1 VPQSALF
8 LALRN
13 CLEQVVKLDKHQ
25 YSDPNVVARSSR
37 EVRLAWAKSE
47 AAVGRSVEEP
57 FATRFDPSE
66 GCGLLAA
73 TLRILRA
80 LNALRIQAERGATV
94 AVVESLDALGSS
106 FVASLELLSNWFVD
120 DPTRPVREPRRLFL
134 DAERAPAAIGAPSSI
149 VLHFDEMVNAVNTM
163 SHLASW
169 ATSAHSS

>member
-1 VPQSALF
+1 MPQSALF

-13 CLEQVVKLDKHQ
+13 CLEQVVKLDMHQ
-25 YSDPNVVARSSR
+25 YSDPNEVARSSR

-73 TLRILRA
+73 TLRI
-80 LNALRIQAERGATV
+80 QAERDATD

-120 DPTRPVREPRRLFL
+120 DPTRPVRELRRLFL
-134 DAERAPAAIGAPSSI
+134 DAERAPVAIGAPSST
-149 VLHFDEMVNAVNTM
+149 VLHFDEMVNGVNTM